1 MAKGDR
7 CLEAK
12 TKRGRCEMHGI
23 QRKDTVHED
32 RGRRGLKLERLYREL
47 YDLDRYLKAYAK
59 LYGNAGA
66 MTPGVTPETVDGTSV
81 EKMKLIIE
89 SLRDGSF
96 DWKPAKRVYIPKK
109 NGKQRPL
116 GLPTWTDKLVQE
128 VIRSTLEPY
137 FEAKFRDSSHGFRPN
152 RGCHTALSA
161 CKQKF
166 KGANWFIEGD
176 IKGCFDN
183 IDHDVLTSILRESI
197 DDERFLQLIRR
208 MLQAGYVE
216 DWTKHETLSGT
227 PQGGVVSPLFANAY
241 LHKLDEYVENV
252 LIPRY
257 TRGKG
262 RRMNPAYRSVSDQ
275 VAEARAGG
283 DEQEWVRLKKVQRTL
298 PSLMPGDPKYR
309 RLAYVRYADDFILAF
324 SGPKAEA
331 EDIKRQIGEFLR
343 DNLKLALSEEKT
355 LITHAR
361 TERARFLGY
370 DLTIMHDDSQLSN
383 GRNPFAKFRVRAIN
397 GGLRLEAPWE
407 KIKAKCQEFRYGER
421 IGKRMDQMANDDFSI
436 VAWFGIVFRGVAEYY
451 CMAHDRARKL
461 AKLKY
466 VMQTSMLKTL
476 AAKHQTSVNAMAA
489 KYRTKLP
496 TSAGW
501 RTAYQVVVP
510 REGKLPLVATF
521 GGFSLSRQD
530 KAIDDTQSRNRN
542 GRTEILERLLADKCE
557 NCGAT
562 GDCQVHHIR
571 KLSTLRKKKNLPT
584 WAKTM
589 VIRSRKTLVLCKK
602 CHSDLHAGRLD

>member
-1 MAKGDR
+1 
-7 CLEAK
+7 
-12 TKRGRCEMHGI
+12 MHRI
-23 QRKDTVHED
+23 QCTIKDLVHQD

-47 YDLDRYLKAYAK
+47 YDLDRYLLAYAK

-66 MTPGVTPETVDGTSV
+66 MTPGVPQETVDGTSV

-128 VIRSTLEPY
+128 VIRSVMEPY
-137 FEAKFRDSSHGFRPN
+137 FEARFRDSSHGFRPD
-152 RGCHTALSA
+152 RGCHTALND

-183 IDHDVLTSILRESI
+183 IDHDVLVCILRESVE
-197 DDERFLQLIRR
+197 DERFLHLIRR

-227 PQGGVVSPLFANAY
+227 PQGGVISPLLANVY
-241 LHKLDEYVENV
+241 LHKLDEFVENV

-257 TRGKG
+257 TRGEERKRNPEYVSVCNRMAKAKRKG
-262 RRMNPAYRSVSDQ
+262 NL
-275 VAEARAGG
+275 E
-283 DEQEWVRLKKVQRTL
+283 EWWELKKVQRTL
-298 PSLMPGDPKYR
+298 PSLMPGDPNHR
-309 RLAYVRYADDFILAF
+309 RLSYVRYADDFILAF

-331 EDIKRQIGEFLR
+331 EDIRQQIKESLR
-343 DNLKLALSEEKT
+343 DTLKLTLSEEKT

-361 TERARFLGY
+361 TESARFLGY
-370 DLTIMHDDSQLSN
+370 DLRIMHDDTQVAN
-383 GRNPFAKFRVRAIN
+383 GRNPFAKFNARSIN
-397 GGLRLEAPWE
+397 GKLKLEAPWE
-407 KIKAKCQEFRYGER
+407 KIEAKCQEFRYGGR
-421 IGKRMDQMANDDFSI
+421 VGKRMDQMANDDFSI

-461 AKLKY
+461 AKLKL

-476 AAKHQTSVNAMAA
+476 AAKHKTSVSAMAA
-489 KYRTKLP
+489 KYRVHLP
-496 TSAGW
+496 TTEGM
-501 RTAYQVVVP
+501 RTAYQVVIP

-521 GGFSLSRQD
+521 GGFSLGRQD
-530 KAIDDTQSRNRN
+530 KVINDHQSRNRN

-557 NCGAT
+557 HCGAT
-562 GDCQVHHIR
+562 GDCQVHHVR
-571 KLSTLRKKKNLPT
+571 KLAALRKRKDLPT
-584 WAKTM
+584 WAKLM
-589 VIRSRKTLVLCKK
+589 IIRSRKTLVLCKK